1 MNQLRLRGGRSL
13 LPLAAMGGFVLVF
26 AAGSAPLSAASS
38 KPNIIYILAD
48 DLGIGDLGV
57 TGQNAR
63 AAAGLPAI
71 ATPNIDALA
80 QQGMTF
86 TRMYST
92 PLCTPSRASL
102 LTGFEMHHLHRDVT
116 EGIKGLRGGQLD
128 KTWGQTLQEAG
139 YTTGMFGKW
148 HLGGVDWPGGPR
160 GVYDYVAIPTQKGF
174 EIVNGTMAGGYR
186 TDHVWEED
194 GMGGLKK
201 VVNVWEG
208 SWRFTDNTATDRILA
223 MINDSVAADQPFAA
237 YVALQA
243 PHEPLNQIPTGPYTD
258 KTWPLVQKQYAAM
271 VDSLDRNV
279 GRIMEAV
286 SDPNNDGNMSD
297 SIASNTIVVFSSDN
311 GPLWNGHAVGF
322 NNEFFDSN
330 GSYRGEKS
338 NTLEGGIRSPFFVR
352 WDGVTTPGSVNNS
365 HVGTLAD
372 VYPTLAELAGLD
384 TPFGL
389 DGVSMLP
396 AITGTGLD
404 MQQDAHVWTARYSF
418 LNQASWVVQMADW
431 KLIRR
436 MSNMGYELYH
446 ISADPYETTNLAATK
461 TDVRDALQAVA
472 ALEGVLEEP
481 FFQTGGTA
489 PQNVFYTQYKTWA
502 PQPGSTSFG
511 AATNWAG
518 GTQFNADGDPQSL
531 YWNTGPGPNW
541 LATVSNTLGGHG
553 NAFVDNAVKVLALE
567 VRGEV
572 GTMQVSIMPGARLD
586 AYNGVRVSN
595 AGVLQ
600 IDGGTLATAR
610 QLDVRAGGSL
620 TGDGLITGYQSVI
633 AGIPEFEGK
642 KLLEPEVLNAG
653 VVDIFDG
660 LSAGL
665 LTIDGDF
672 RQGSSGELRIDI
684 FGDGGVPGVDFDTLA
699 ITGDATLGG
708 SLYVDLNGA
717 YTPALGQLFPVLS
730 AGSLTLAGLKLTGPD
745 ASMFALAVESGA
757 DLVLTYVDADFDAD
771 GVVDGG
777 DLVIWQQHFG
787 AATSQGD
794 ANNDGWVDGA
804 DFLTWQR
811 QVGSPAVASPA
822 GGSSVAEPSGAALA
836 MLSAMIGGALC
847 HPRRFMTNTAAKAHA
862 KAPTGRWPVEPAFD
876 A

>member
-1 MNQLRLRGGRSL
+1 LNRHLSICFLSPAILAGLIGGAANQSE
-13 LPLAAMGGFVLVF
+13 AA
-26 AAGSAPLSAASS
+26 AP
-38 KPNIIYILAD
+38 KPNIVFILAD

-92 PLCTPSRASL
+92 PLCSPSRASL
-102 LTGFEMHHLHRDVT
+102 LTGFEIHHLHKDVV
-116 EGIKGLRGGQLD
+116 EGSKGLRPGQLD

-148 HLGGVDWPGGPR
+148 HLGGVEWPGGAR
-160 GVYDYVAIPTQKGF
+160 GVYDYNSIPTQKGF

-186 TDHVWEED
+186 TDYVWEED
-194 GMGGLKK
+194 GMGGLVK
-201 VVNVWEG
+201 VLNTYTPEWPG
-208 SWRFTDNTATDRILA
+208 PGLPFKFTDDVATDRVVN
-223 MINDSVAADQPFAA
+223 MVKDSVSANQPFAA
-237 YVALQA
+237 WVALQA
-243 PHEPLNQIPTGPYTD
+243 PHEPLNNLPTGPYSD
-258 KTWPLVQKQYAAM
+258 ESWPLVQRQYAAM
-271 VDSLDRNV
+271 VGNLDKNV

-286 SDPNNDGNMSD
+286 SDPNNDGNTSD
-297 SIASNTIVVFSSDN
+297 SIASNTIVVFSGDN
-311 GPLWNGHAVGF
+311 GPLWNGNAIGY

-330 GSYRGEKS
+330 GPYRGEKS
-338 NTLEGGIRSPFFVR
+338 NTLEGGIRTPFFVR

-365 HVGTLAD
+365 HVGSLAD
-372 VYPTLAELAGLD
+372 IYPTLAEVAGLD

-396 AITGTGLD
+396 AITGTGRD
-404 MQQDAHVWTARYSF
+404 TQQDAHVWTARYSF

-446 ISADPYETTNLAATK
+446 ISADPYETTNLATTR

-472 ALEGVLEEP
+472 AIEGVLEEP
-481 FFQTGGTA
+481 YFQAGNTAA

-502 PQPGSTSFG
+502 PQPDSTSFNL
-511 AATNWAG
+511 AANWSG
-518 GTQFNADGDPQSL
+518 GTQFNADGDPESR

-541 LATVSNTLGGHG
+541 LATLSNPLGGHR
-553 NAFVDNAVKVLALE
+553 NAFVANTVKVLAMD
-567 VRGEV
+567 VQGDV
-572 GTMQVSIMPGARLD
+572 GTMQVNVMSGARLE
-586 AYNGVRVSN
+586 AYNGVRIGD
-595 AGVLQ
+595 AGILRML
-600 IDGGTLATAR
+600 DGTVATAR
-610 QLDVRAGGSL
+610 EIDVRPGGSL
-620 TGDGLITGYQSVI
+620 TGAGLVTGFQSVL
-633 AGIPEFEGK
+633 AGIPEFNGK
-642 KLLEPEVLNAG
+642 RLLDPEVLNAG
-653 VVDIFDG
+653 IVDIYQG
-660 LSAGL
+660 SAAGL

-684 FGDGGVPGVDFDTLA
+684 FGDGGVPGVDFDKLA

-717 YTPALGQLFPVLS
+717 YTPAPGQMFPVLS
-730 AGSLTLAGLKLTGPD
+730 AGSVTLAGLKLTGPD

-757 DLVLTYVDADFDAD
+757 DLVLSYVDADFDAD

-777 DLVIWQQHFG
+777 DLAIWQQHFG

-811 QVGSPAVASPA
+811 QVGSAAVASPA
-822 GGSSVAEPSGAALA
+822 GGWSVAEPSGGALA
-836 MLSAMIGGALC
+836 MASAMIGGAIC
-847 HPRRFMTNTAAKAHA
+847 RPRRLRRT
-862 KAPTGRWPVEPAFD
+862 
-876 A
+876 